1 MLGNS
6 LYAVALPTDPA
17 LEKKYFG
24 AWRASK
30 GLAKAA
36 AEKKEEEVE
45 QTKEEGQEEVRGKE
59 R

>member
-1 MLGNS
+1 M
-6 LYAVALPTDPA
+6 YAVALPTDPA

-36 AEKKEEEVE
+36 SEKKKEEEAE
-45 QTKEEGQEEVRGKE
+45 QAKEEGQEEVRGKE